1 MARKKR
7 RREAYIG
14 VLGVNSSDQIG
25 ETMLLFV
32 FVGDEDG
39 VGIESTLV
47 DLKACFVGNPVAV
60 SEGRCSRMVVSGHIM
75 DGRRRKGAGR
85 EGGNKLCVRDSWA
98 RRRRR
103 RRHWSKRRI
112 LAEK

>member
-1 MARKKR
+1 MKKR
-7 RREAYIG
+7 RRGAYIG
-14 VLGVNSSDQIG
+14 VLRVNSSDQIG
-25 ETMLLFV
+25 ETMLLFI
-32 FVGDEDG
+32 FVGDEDS

-60 SEGRCSRMVVSGHIM
+60 SEGRSSRVVVSGHIM
-75 DGRRRKGAGR
+75 DGWKREGAGG
-85 EGGNKLCVRDSWA
+85 EGGNNLSVRVSWA